1 MPYPITQVAA
11 LVEYGNADDVFVLSK
26 SLNLRVRG
34 SLQSLLAFLVLCNHS
49 STLRPILNNIQEKH

>member
-34 SLQSLLAFLVLCNHS
+34 SLQSLL
-49 STLRPILNNIQEKH
+49 